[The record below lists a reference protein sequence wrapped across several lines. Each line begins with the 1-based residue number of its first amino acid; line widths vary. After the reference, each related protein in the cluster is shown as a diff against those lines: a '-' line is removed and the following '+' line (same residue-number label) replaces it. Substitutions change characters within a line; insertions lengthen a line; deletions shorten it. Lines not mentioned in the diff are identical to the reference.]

1 METSR
6 PRSGRETARS
16 VGPVGYALA
25 HAVRAHRTDLTHRLA
40 LLGLHPGQELIV
52 VDLHG
57 HPGSTQAEL
66 VARMGIEQPTI
77 AKAVSRMERSG
88 FVQRVQ
94 DDADRRVVRL
104 RLTEQGEEAVDGVM
118 AAWHEAEAAV
128 TERLS
133 AADRRELLRLLERIG
148 DA

>member
-1 METSR
+1 MEPST
-6 PRSGRETARS
+6 PRSGREIARDA
-16 VGPVGYALA
+16 GPVGYALA
-25 HAVRAHRTDLTHRLA
+25 HAVRAHRADLTHRLA

-57 HPGSTQAEL
+57 HPGSTQTEL

-88 FVQRVQ
+88 FVERVQ

-104 RLTEQGEEAVDGVM
+104 RLTEQGEAAVESVLEAWSDAEAVI
-118 AAWHEAEAAV
+118 AR
-128 TERLS
+128 RLS
-133 AADRRELLRLLERIG
+133 EADRRLLVSLLERIRER
-148 DA
+148 